1 MLRAMNALRPAAALT
16 LATTLCACAPKLVV
30 RNDDPTTPRAVVQ
43 VDGELIG
50 IVDAGDSI
58 TVRLDE
64 GMHEVVITPMGSD
77 AIPWTE
83 DGEPWLLYLDE
94 GAYITLFPTMR

>member
-1 MLRAMNALRPAAALT
+1 MLRAMN
-16 LATTLCACAPKLVV
+16 
-30 RNDDPTTPRAVVQ
+30 
-43 VDGELIG
+43 
-50 IVDAGDSI
+50 DSI